1 MAHCITSVAKEVLGE
16 SRGNRLTE
24 QKETF
29 YYIYKYEESIY
40 INMTMGPFL
49 DKCFFFLV

>member
-24 QKETF
+24 QKEKSNQIKVVEQATV
-29 YYIYKYEESIY
+29 KR
-40 INMTMGPFL
+40 
-49 DKCFFFLV
+49 